1 MILKNTKNNK
11 KGFALLF
18 SIIIASIIFA
28 ITIGISDVA
37 YKENL
42 ITTSGKDSTIAF
54 MASDLGIECALI
66 LNKGFDSFAPAFES
80 EDTFNAVNQ
89 CSSIILNSKSFKKDP
104 VYSFVVYNPNS
115 ITKSCAVVSVTKIP
129 DVADPTIINTTITSH
144 GYNNS
149 DSPELCNSGRNRT
162 ERVLEVTL

>member
-1 MILKNTKNNK
+1 MISKNIKNNK

-28 ITIGISDVA
+28 ITIGISNVA

-42 ITTSGKDSTIAF
+42 LTTSGKNSTIAF

-66 LNKGFDSFAPAFES
+66 LDKGFDSFAPAFDS

-89 CSSIILNSKSFKKDP
+89 CSSFILNGKFFKDS
-104 VYSFVVYNPNS
+104 VYNFIVYNPNS
-115 ITKSCAVVSVTKIP
+115 ITKSCAVVTVIKTP
-129 DVADPTIINTTITSH
+129 DLVDPMITNTTITSR
-144 GYNNS
+144 GYNTS
-149 DSPELCNSGRNRT
+149 DNPDLCNSGRNRT
-162 ERVLEVTL
+162 ERVLQVTL

>member
-1 MILKNTKNNK
+1 MILKKTKNNK

-28 ITIGISDVA
+28 ITIGISNIA

-66 LNKGFDSFAPAFES
+66 LNKGFDSFAPAFDS
-80 EDTFNAVNQ
+80 EDNFNAIKQ
-89 CSSIILNSKSFKKDP
+89 CSSIIVSSKSFKDSI
-104 VYSFVVYNPNS
+104 YNFIVYNPNS
-115 ITKSCAVVSVTKIP
+115 ITKSCAIVSVAKVP
-129 DVADPTIINTTITSH
+129 DITDPSVINTTITSH

>member
-1 MILKNTKNNK
+1 MISKNTKNNK

-18 SIIIASIIFA
+18 SVIIASIIFA

-42 ITTSGKDSTIAF
+42 LTTSGKDSTIAF

-66 LNKGFDSFAPAFES
+66 LDKGFDSFAPAFDS
-80 EDTFNAVNQ
+80 EDTFNAVGQ
-89 CSSIILNSKSFKKDP
+89 CSSIILSSKSFKDS
-104 VYSFVVYNPNS
+104 VFNFVVYNPS
-115 ITKSCAVVSVTKIP
+115 SVTKACAIVSVVKTP
-129 DVADPTIINTTITSH
+129 DSTDPTVINTKITSH